1 MEAQKSQK
9 SENYG
14 LVNINVIRPAV
25 FASWHLSKLG
35 SYLPT
40 ETRKKRPMLPS
51 DHISK
56 EWFSV
61 P

>member
-25 FASWHLSKLG
+25 FPSWHLSKLG
-35 SYLPT
+35 YYLPT
-40 ETRKKRPMLPS
+40 ETRKKRPVLPS
-51 DHISK
+51 DHIAK
-56 EWFSV
+56 E
-61 P
+61 